1 MRTSPLR
8 DASYIPSQQVEVAM
22 QLEFYKSDVMH
33 KHQQG
38 VNLIVVLV
46 SIVLMAV
53 ISLGAAYISGR
64 TAVLHRD
71 QNIHLHTVNQ
81 MRQQLENSDAC
92 GGKAIGAHDVQIQ
105 VAGTG
110 INLDCV
116 VTEGAY
122 TVVAKDST
130 GAGVASSTVGG
141 IKVSAAT
148 LAVDEA
154 DTFVPVKVQMS
165 P

>member
-1 MRTSPLR
+1 M
-8 DASYIPSQQVEVAM
+8 QQV
-22 QLEFYKSDVMH
+22 LYKNSALH
-33 KHQQG
+33 KHQKG
-38 VNLIVVLV
+38 VTLIEVLV

-53 ISLGAAYISGR
+53 IGLGAAYISGR

-92 GGKAIGAHDVQIQ
+92 GGKAIGAYDVQIQ

-110 INLDCV
+110 VNLNCV
-116 VTEGAY
+116 VSEGAY
-122 TVVAKDST
+122 TVVARDST
-130 GAGVASSTVGG
+130 GAGVASSTSGG
-141 IKVSAAT
+141 IKVNAAT
-148 LAVDEA
+148 LAVKDD

>member
-1 MRTSPLR
+1 M
-8 DASYIPSQQVEVAM
+8 QQV
-22 QLEFYKSDVMH
+22 LYKNSALH

-38 VNLIVVLV
+38 VTLIEVLV

-53 ISLGAAYISGR
+53 IGLGAAYISGR

-92 GGKAIGAHDVQIQ
+92 GGKAIGAYDVQIQ
-105 VAGTG
+105 VAGTVV
-110 INLDCV
+110 NLNCV
-116 VTEGAY
+116 VSEGAY
-122 TVVAKDST
+122 TVVARDST
-130 GAGVASSTVGG
+130 GAGVASSTSGG
-141 IKVSAAT
+141 IKVNAAT
-148 LAVDEA
+148 LAVKDD

>member
-1 MRTSPLR
+1 MQQAHYKKPL
-8 DASYIPSQQVEVAM
+8 M
-22 QLEFYKSDVMH
+22 L

-38 VNLIVVLV
+38 VTLIEVLV

-53 ISLGAAYISGR
+53 IGLGAAFIAGR
-64 TAVLHRD
+64 TAIMHRD

-81 MRQQLENSDAC
+81 MRQQLENSAGC
-92 GGKAIGAHDVQIQ
+92 SGKSGGTHTVQIQ
-105 VAGTG
+105 VAGTDV
-110 INLDCV
+110 NLNCV
-116 VTEGAY
+116 VSEGAY

-130 GAGVASSTVGG
+130 GAGVASSTTGG
-141 IKVSAAT
+141 IKVSTAT
-148 LAVDEA
+148 LAVDED